1 MLKGYRGKW
10 LTNFISAKNKHK
22 KGEVVGEKRKKKKK
36 ETKKGLGAKTVK

>member
-36 ETKKGLGAKTVK
+36 KRRKVWGPKL